1 MGSRVIVEMSRRK
14 PGFLRRKE
22 ENPLQNFKIVMAAA
36 MEEVA
41 AGTIV
46 AEVVS
51 SSKFIIKTSK
61 KM

>member
-1 MGSRVIVEMSRRK
+1 
-14 PGFLRRKE
+14 
-22 ENPLQNFKIVMAAA
+22 

-61 KM
+61 KMWSSFL